1 MVKRMDGSSLDNS
14 KSLNIN
20 YSSSESKADKNKY
33 EKRASV
39 KTTISKY
46 INSNESVGSH
56 TRHSSYISKQSV
68 IKAPIKPLI
77 GGKSQYFQTCYNKIK
92 KNSIDQSDKS
102 WKESKASSQNVGFSG
117 VHWDFNKNKSSKIS
131 KN

>member
-1 MVKRMDGSSLDNS
+1 MVKRMDGSSLDNN
-14 KSLNIN
+14 KLLNLN

-39 KTTISKY
+39 KTTINKY
-46 INSNESVGSH
+46 IKSDESDGSH
-56 TRHSSYISKQSV
+56 TRHSSFISKQSA
-68 IKAPIKPLI
+68 IKAPIKSLI
-77 GGKSQYFQTCYNKIK
+77 GGKSQYFQTYFNKLK
-92 KNSIDQSDKS
+92 KNSIDASDKT
-102 WKESKASSQNVGFSG
+102 WKESKTGSQNVGFSG